1 MKICLFI
8 LIVCL
13 SNSLYAADAY
23 LWRNSNGDSKI
34 RQDTT
39 IEVSEP
45 TLSAL
50 MNTVCADWVAKLDV
64 TMIYR
69 ERTYTL
75 NSVEH
80 EILDSTIRC
89 GLNINLFDYNGVARG
104 SNSHLR
110 TYPVGTSTTYG
121 IDMPFVVGQ
130 CEATQGQQLMVFTP
144 VGIVSDINISD
155 TPWLICNNSCSYDLG
170 PRDGYRILFSVTDQV
185 FTDFGC
191 SGDIFETCGAAAPLL
206 ATLQYIANGETCF
219 NAESGLTQEEL
230 LSNESFNDPCENGPG
245 EYDPECI
252 LSGTI
257 TAEPQGLGL
266 TIEQIIEYTTFPLI
280 GVTEDASGT
289 TDGWAL
295 INGEIDN
302 GTSQYSSGDS
312 STNFTGDYI
321 TQINNYYGD
330 SGGSGGD
337 GSGNGGS
344 SDGDVTVNVDVSGVI
359 SAINQ
364 SESSI
369 NSNIDESQEI
379 LNEINDFN
387 NNGLSDFVDPTTL
400 IDDDPNFIE
409 RSTKIT
415 DIVGGT
421 FKPFGEG
428 WQGVF
433 PTISGTGECP
443 NIDFTIRGISLDL
456 TTEYFCKSMEVITTS
471 LDFIFFFFTIFQ
483 VFNLWRTALTEV
495 I

>member
-1 MKICLFI
+1 MKIFLFI
-8 LIVCL
+8 IIVCF
-13 SNSLYAADAY
+13 SNSLYSADAN

-34 RQDTT
+34 RLDAT
-39 IEVSEP
+39 ILVSEP

-50 MNTVCADWVAKLDV
+50 MDTVCADWVTKLEV
-64 TMIYR
+64 TQAQA
-69 ERTYTL
+69 ERTYTI

-80 EILDSTIRC
+80 FILDSTIRC
-89 GLNINLFDYNGVARG
+89 GLNVDRFDYNGV
-104 SNSHLR
+104 
-110 TYPVGTSTTYG
+110 TKGTNVLLTTFPEGNTTYG
-121 IDMPFVVGQ
+121 LDMPFVVGQ
-130 CEATQGQQLMVFTP
+130 CEATQGESLMVFTP
-144 VGIVSDINISD
+144 VGIVSQIDISD
-155 TPWLICNNSCSYDLG
+155 TPWLICNNACSYDLG
-170 PRDGYRILFSVTDQV
+170 PRGDYRILFSVTDQV

-191 SGDIFETCGAAAPLL
+191 SGDIFQTCGAAAPLL
-206 ATLQYIANGETCF
+206 ATLQYIATGETCF

-289 TDGWAL
+289 TDGWSL

-330 SGGSGGD
+330 SSGSGGD
-337 GSGNGGS
+337 GSGDGSGG
-344 SDGDVTVNVDVSGVI
+344 GDVTVNVDVSGVI

-364 SESSI
+364 SESTI

-387 NNGLSDFVDPTTL
+387 NNGFSDLADGTTL
-400 IDDDPNFIE
+400 IDNNPTFIE
-409 RSTKIT
+409 RSSKIT
-415 DIVGGT
+415 DISSGALN
-421 FKPFGEG
+421 PFGDG
-428 WQGVF
+428 WTGVF
-433 PTISGTGECP
+433 PTLTGTAQCP
-443 NIDFTIRGISLDL
+443 NIDFTIRGVTLDL
-456 TTEYFCKSMEVITTS
+456 TTEFFCKSIELITTT
-471 LDFIFFFFTIFQ
+471 LDFMFFFFTIFQ